1 MKFAELIRKV
11 MVNPAEERLRS
22 GWRLSAQLLLL
33 VVITAVFA
41 LPALAVMAVW
51 PDLTGLALILANGF
65 PIVASVIIA
74 RRLFDRRS
82 VESLGLRL
90 DRQAGRDV
98 LVGVGISALQTG
110 VVFALELVFGWAQ
123 VTGFAWQQQSLLQVA
138 GNFIVWLLIYLAVGF
153 YEELFS
159 RGYQLIN
166 LEEGTN
172 TFWAVLLSSSFFGLI
187 HLINPN
193 ASWVSVAGITL
204 SGFFLAFAFLRT
216 RQLWLSIGL
225 HIGWN
230 LFLGT
235 VFGFP
240 VSGLSNLGLI
250 ELQVVGPSLFTGAA
264 FGPEA
269 GLVLLPAL
277 GVGAALVWLYTRR
290 RLLKKSKG

>member
-1 MKFAELIRKV
+1 MTP
-11 MVNPAEERLRS
+11 NGRLR
-22 GWRLSAQLLLL
+22 
-33 VVITAVFA
+33 
-41 LPALAVMAVW
+41 VMAVW
-51 PDLTGLALILANGF
+51 PNLTGLALILANGF

-82 VESLGLRL
+82 LESLGLRL

-98 LVGVGISALQTG
+98 LVGVGIAALQTG
-110 VVFALELVFGWAQ
+110 VVFALELVFGWAE
-123 VTGFAWQQQSLLQVA
+123 VTGFAWQQQSFEQVA
-138 GNFIVWLLIYLAVGF
+138 GNFIAWLLIYLAVGF

-159 RGYQLIN
+159 RGYQLVN

-172 TFWAVLLSSSFFGLI
+172 TFWAVLLSSLLFGLI
-187 HLINPN
+187 HLVNPN

-204 SGFFLAFAFLRT
+204 SGAFLAFAFLRT

-240 VSGLSNLGLI
+240 VSGLGNLGLI
-250 ELQVVGPSLFTGAA
+250 ELQVEGPPLATGGA

-277 GVGAALVWLYTRR
+277 LVGGALVWVYTRWR
-290 RLLKKSKG
+290 VPE